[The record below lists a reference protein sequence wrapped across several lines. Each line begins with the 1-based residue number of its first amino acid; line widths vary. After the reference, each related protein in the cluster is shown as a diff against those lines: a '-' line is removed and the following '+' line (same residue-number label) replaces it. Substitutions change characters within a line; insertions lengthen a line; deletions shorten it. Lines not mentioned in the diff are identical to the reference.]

1 MKTLKKIGFYIAVPF
16 IYIAM
21 VIHTAYKLWYY
32 KQVIKEAI
40 SPTKEQ
46 TENE

>member
-32 KQVIKEAI
+32 KQVMKELLTPA
-40 SPTKEQ
+40 KENK
-46 TENE
+46 ENE